1 MIAATLRD
9 TYYLTLRALREVARQ
24 PAFEVQNYF
33 IPLFFFAVT
42 VGAIGNISGLAFG
55 EGNYLGFQLPVA
67 ILQGVAG
74 GASVSSLAMVTDI
87 ERGYFDKLL
96 LTPAPRIA
104 LVLGRLFGDGVRV
117 MLITA
122 VILIVGAIFG
132 AGMEAGVA
140 GYMAILLLAG
150 LFGLSYAG
158 FGLAIALRT
167 GSPQAAQAGFLI
179 FFPLLFLSPAF
190 APKEIFDPWLEFL
203 ATINPVTYILEGM
216 RTLVLDGW
224 DWGQV
229 GEALLAI
236 AGLAAFNLPLTLLAL
251 RHRTA

>member
-1 MIAATLRD
+1 MHVIVD
-9 TYYLTLRALREVARQ
+9 TYHLTWRALREVMRQ
-24 PAFEVQNYF
+24 PAFEIQNYF

-42 VGAIGNISGLAFG
+42 VGAIGNVSGRAFG
-55 EGNYLGFQLPVA
+55 VDNYQGFQMPVA
-67 ILQGVAG
+67 VLQGVAG

-96 LTPAPRIA
+96 LTPTPRIA
-104 LVLGRLFGDGVRV
+104 LVLGRLFGDGIRV
-117 MLITA
+117 MLIT
-122 VILIVGAIFG
+122 GAILLVGFAFG
-132 AGMEAGVA
+132 AGMEAGPI
-140 GYMAILLLAG
+140 GYIAILLLAG

-190 APKEIFDPWLEFL
+190 APKEVFDSWLEFL

-216 RTLVLDGW
+216 RTLVLEGW
-224 DWGQV
+224 DWTDIGQ
-229 GEALLAI
+229 ALLAI
-236 AGLAAFNLPLTLLAL
+236 GGLGAFNITLTILAL